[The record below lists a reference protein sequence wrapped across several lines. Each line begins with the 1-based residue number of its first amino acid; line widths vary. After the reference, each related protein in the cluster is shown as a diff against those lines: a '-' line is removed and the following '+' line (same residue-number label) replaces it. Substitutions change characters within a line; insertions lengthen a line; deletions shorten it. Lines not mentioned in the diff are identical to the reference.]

1 MLIRLLNPSDIVA
14 VMEIIDDAKK
24 LLGKHSLQWQQ
35 GYPNENTMM
44 NDIKSSS
51 CYGLLNEDNY
61 LIAIVSLVKGIDPN
75 YLEIEGE
82 WKNFPSKNDLQVH
95 RIAVR
100 EGYHNQ
106 KLGDTLVKFAI
117 TKAKELNCI
126 SIKVDT
132 HKVNYPMQH
141 ICLSNG
147 FVYRGIIT
155 LKRDEI
161 DPTRLAYELTL

>member
-1 MLIRLLNPSDIVA
+1 M
-14 VMEIIDDAKK
+14 
-24 LLGKHSLQWQQ
+24 
-35 GYPNENTMM
+35 
-44 NDIKSSS
+44 
-51 CYGLLNEDNY
+51 
-61 LIAIVSLVKGIDPN
+61 
-75 YLEIEGE
+75 
-82 WKNFPSKNDLQVH
+82 
-95 RIAVR
+95 
-100 EGYHNQ
+100 
-106 KLGDTLVKFAI
+106 KFAI
-117 TKAKELNCI
+117 TKAKKLNCI